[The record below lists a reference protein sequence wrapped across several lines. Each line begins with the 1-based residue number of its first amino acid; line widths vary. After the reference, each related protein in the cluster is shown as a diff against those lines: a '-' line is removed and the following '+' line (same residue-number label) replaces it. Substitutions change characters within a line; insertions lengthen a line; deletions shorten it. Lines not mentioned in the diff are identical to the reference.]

1 MTSFTSFSLAKQALN
16 FVPKFARGYA
26 APASKSVK
34 IPLTLYGIEGRYST
48 ALFSAAFKQHNLEK
62 VETEL
67 KKVKTVIEKDLNIRS
82 FLEDPSL
89 SRQKKK
95 DGVKQL
101 LKDGNYSDTT
111 KNFFKVLAE
120 NGRLTQTLKIID
132 AYESLMTANRNEIP
146 VTIISAKVGF
156 LKSFT

>member
-1 MTSFTSFSLAKQALN
+1 MTSFTSFSLAKRALIS
-16 FVPKFARGYA
+16 VPKFVRGYA
-26 APASKSVK
+26 TPTSKIVK

-48 ALFSAAFKQHNLEK
+48 ALFTAASKKNNLEH

-67 KKVKTVIEKDLNIRS
+67 KKVKSVIEKDPNIRS

-95 DGVKQL
+95 DGVHQL
-101 LKDGNYSDTT
+101 LKDGNYCDTT
-111 KNFFKVLAE
+111 KNFFTVLAE
-120 NGRLTQTLKIID
+120 NGRLTETIKIIN
-132 AYESLMTANRNEIP
+132 AYQSLMTANRNEIP

-156 LKSFT
+156 